1 MKSSFS
7 QDIFSFSET
16 RFRAVCGMAF
26 GLGWPA
32 VFRVCGMLALILG
45 LGPVLRAA
53 GEGLSVAES
62 GSRPIQWT
70 INYEGKTV
78 MVYAFDPQKFK
89 PYVKALNTLEGY
101 GVLRDSPEDHLHH
114 HALMYGITVNG
125 INFWEETPGGGVQKV
140 VDSSPPAIE
149 LAQDGRHQAQ
159 LSQLIY
165 WVAPQDA
172 FLPNSNTP
180 PLLIERRT
188 LLLTVDP
195 RKRETALRWQS
206 AFEVGTKTNL
216 VTLSGANY
224 HGLGMRFL
232 KELDPLAVH
241 LGPEGRLDLSN
252 SRQDVSQHPWEAVL
266 FDLPA
271 KPATI
276 ALFGA
281 PTAARGDDHYFSM
294 KTPFAYLCATE
305 NLDREPVVYRQGEKF
320 ELDFLVTLYP
330 ELKSR
335 DALAERNRQWRRTLQ

>member
-1 MKSSFS
+1 LM
-7 QDIFSFSET
+7 
-16 RFRAVCGMAF
+16 
-26 GLGWPA
+26 
-32 VFRVCGMLALILG
+32 ALILG
-45 LGPVLRAA
+45 LGSVLRAVA
-53 GEGLSVAES
+53 EGLLVAES

-70 INYEGKTV
+70 INYKGKPV

-89 PYVKALNTLEGY
+89 PYVKTLNTLEGY

-114 HALMYGITVNG
+114 HALMFGITVNG
-125 INFWEETPGGGVQKV
+125 INFWEETSGCGVQKV
-140 VDSSPPAIE
+140 VDALPPKIE
-149 LAQDGRHQAQ
+149 QAQDGQRQAK
-159 LSQLIY
+159 LTQLIY

-188 LLLTVDP
+188 LLLRVDP
-195 RKRETALRWQS
+195 RKRETALHWQS
-206 AFEVGTKTNL
+206 AFEVGTKTNM

-266 FDLPA
+266 FDLLA

-281 PTAARGDDHYFSM
+281 PTATRGDDHYFSM
-294 KTPFAYLCATE
+294 KTPFAYLCATQ
-305 NLDREPVVYRQGEKF
+305 NLDREPLVYHRGDHF
-320 ELDFLVTLYP
+320 ELDFLITLSP
-330 ELKSR
+330 ELMSG
-335 DALAERNRQWRRTLQ
+335 DALAERNRQWRRTSQ